1 MIHILTFKPVLIGC
15 QYGLFVVYGAF
26 YLVKQLTFHCFYKRI
41 AECLGRNFRPDLS
54 GVLCRE
60 GITPVVI
67 LILADFAVLQLLS
80 LVSPC
85 RKHLKHRLVHSAL
98 TAVKHDMHFIPLL
111 FSSYTMK
118 IFNRK
123 ESIRPPQAG
132 ILLP

>member
-1 MIHILTFKPVLIGC
+1 MIPILTFKPVLIGC

-26 YLVKQLTFHCFYKRI
+26 YLVNQLIFHCFYQRI

-67 LILADFAVLQLLS
+67 LIFADFVALQFLS

-85 RKHLKHRLVHSAL
+85 REHLEYFRDAL
-98 TAVKHDMHFIPLL
+98 
-111 FSSYTMK
+111 
-118 IFNRK
+118 
-123 ESIRPPQAG
+123 
-132 ILLP
+132 